1 MVSIVAAVADN
12 GAIGKDN
19 SLLWHIS
26 EDMKFFRELTV
37 GRTVIMGRKTY
48 ESIGRPLP
56 RRRNIVISRQMQP
69 VPGIEV
75 FPSIEEA
82 VKAAADEKCFIIGG
96 GEVGVETAERLL
108 INHYYLYLQKNM
120 AGNQENVG
128 YCIPGRANLYNILMM
143 EEKHTVVGIGAG
155 SSTKV
160 VIKNA
165 DPSLFSGNESRV
177 ERHENVKNIEIYLN
191 SSKRPDGDL
200 S

>member
-37 GRTVIMGRKTY
+37 GGTVIMGRKTY

-96 GEVGVETAERLL
+96 GEVYRQAMPSAGKLYITRVHVSPDDADTFFPEISPAVWIETEHSGLRSDEAS
-108 INHYYLYLQKNM
+108 
-120 AGNQENVG
+120 
-128 YCIPGRANLYNILMM
+128 
-143 EEKHTVVGIGAG
+143 GI
-155 SSTKV
+155 TYEF
-160 VIKNA
+160 
-165 DPSLFSGNESRV
+165 LTYSR
-177 ERHENVKNIEIYLN
+177 K
-191 SSKRPDGDL
+191 
-200 S
+200 